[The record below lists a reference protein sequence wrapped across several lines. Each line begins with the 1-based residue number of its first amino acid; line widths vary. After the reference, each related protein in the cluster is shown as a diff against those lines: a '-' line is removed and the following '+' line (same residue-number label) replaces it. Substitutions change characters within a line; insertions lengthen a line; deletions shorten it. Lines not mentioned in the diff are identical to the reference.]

1 MNETKISGN
10 ETENPSQDVMENDT
24 RPQILVVDDSIT
36 MRLFY
41 RSVLEAAGFRVHEA
55 ANGMEGYEKILIH
68 EFDLLI
74 IDVNMPKM
82 DGYTMIRAVRADAA
96 VRRVP
101 AVFVSTESDD
111 KDAALAFEAGGN
123 FYLVK
128 PVDPVELTDVAR
140 LMTGTAAR

>member
-1 MNETKISGN
+1 MSETKTWGRDAN
-10 ETENPSQDVMENDT
+10 ENAA

-41 RSVLEAAGFRVHEA
+41 RSVLEAAGFCVHEA
-55 ANGMEGYEKILIH
+55 ANGMEGYEKILTH
-68 EFDLLI
+68 DFDLLI

-82 DGYTMIRAVRADAA
+82 DGYTMIRAVRGDAA
-96 VRRVP
+96 VRKVP
-101 AVFVSTESDD
+101 AIFVSTESDD

-140 LMTGTAAR
+140 LMTGMVAP